1 MEGLHYVRKIEGLS
15 LSLDLDYSRIDE
27 GMKGL
32 KELSVVNSEFNANLS
47 AFQRG
52 EESIERY
59 QVTIEGLNK
68 N

>member
-1 MEGLHYVRKIEGLS
+1 MSEKIEGLS

-32 KELSVVNSEFNANLS
+32 KRELSVVNSEFNANLS

-52 EESIERY
+52 ERIY
-59 QVTIEGLNK
+59 
-68 N
+68 